1 MAAGK
6 SGNVLKA
13 LGHFLSNGGLRSVP
27 LWAFNRPYH
36 PFKIIRYL
44 NPMRHP
50 ATRVYLKEEEKM
62 RRYSIR
68 KCLFVLA
75 VTGFL
80 VSLSIRG
87 AQAVPSFARQ
97 TGMSC
102 TTCHTVWPELTP
114 FGRTFKTGGFTFSS
128 ASEKEPYRPPIA
140 AMFQAS
146 ATFLNDNDGILTSGV
161 APFDNSK
168 DSATDQFNLPQQAS
182 IFYGG

>member
-1 MAAGK
+1 
-6 SGNVLKA
+6 
-13 LGHFLSNGGLRSVP
+13 
-27 LWAFNRPYH
+27 
-36 PFKIIRYL
+36 
-44 NPMRHP
+44 
-50 ATRVYLKEEEKM
+50 M
-62 RRYSIR
+62 RRYPIR
-68 KCLFVLA
+68 KCLYVLA
-75 VTGFL
+75 AAGLL
-80 VSLSIRG
+80 VSLSIRETR
-87 AQAVPSFARQ
+87 AVPSFARQ

-182 IFYGG
+182 IFYGGRIVDHFGALAQLTYDGTANDVALDLTDVRYAHITSVGGTNLIFGFTLNNSPTVEDV